1 MSWEGVLKKQLVLN
15 YDDGSSKSGISGS
28 LTIRDTGEMVALVL
42 NDSIKKLVG
51 KTITI
56 DATGQ
61 DLDYESGKERVK

>member
-1 MSWEGVLKKQLVLN
+1 MSWEKVLKKQLVLN

-42 NDSIKKLVG
+42 NDSIKKLIG

-61 DLDYESGKERVK
+61 DLDYES

>member
-1 MSWEGVLKKQLVLN
+1 MSWEKVLKKQLVLN

-28 LTIRDTGEMVALVL
+28 LTIRDTGEMVALEL
-42 NDSIKKLVG
+42 NDSIKKLIG

-61 DLDYESGKERVK
+61 DLDYES